1 MVGTEKG
8 RVFLSAR
15 KELQADFQKFCSE
28 YLRQRGLLPYRG
40 WCSSCANRDPRCAR
54 RGCGSGGTAALSVRG
69 AERCSK

>member
-28 YLRQRGLLPYRG
+28 YPCRRGLPL
-40 WCSSCANRDPRCAR
+40 R
-54 RGCGSGGTAALSVRG
+54 RAWLCQLGLSPSTEG
-69 AERCSK
+69 L